1 LPPMVATDDERASV
15 GLMSRGPRF
24 QASGAIYHLT
34 SRGTEGR
41 DVYLDDLDRRLFL
54 RGLSQVVEECSWRC
68 GAYCLM
74 TNHFHLLVQTLEPN
88 LAVGMHRLNSDYAN
102 YFNRRHDHV
111 GHLFQ
116 SRYASELIERES
128 HLLETCRYIVLNP
141 VRAGLCRRP
150 GNWPWSSYRAT
161 AGYESASAFLDVDW
175 VLGQFGTTPR
185 QAALRYVE
193 FVAEGLRDAA
203 ESAVSGGLAPGHGPK
218 WAQG

>member
-1 LPPMVATDDERASV
+1 MPRA
-15 GLMSRGPRF
+15 PRF
-24 QASGAIYHLT
+24 QAPGAIYHLT

-41 DVYLDDLDRRLFL
+41 ETYLDDLDRQVFL
-54 RGLSQVVEECSWRC
+54 RVLAEVVQERSWAC

-74 TNHFHLLVQTLEPN
+74 TNHFHLLVRTPEPD

-141 VRAGLCRRP
+141 VRAGICRRP
-150 GNWPWSSYRAT
+150 GRWPWSSYRAT
-161 AGYESASAFLDVDW
+161 AGYDSPPAFLAVDW

-203 ESAVSGGLAPGHGPK
+203 ERAVSGGLAPGHGPK
-218 WAQG
+218 WAQGRI